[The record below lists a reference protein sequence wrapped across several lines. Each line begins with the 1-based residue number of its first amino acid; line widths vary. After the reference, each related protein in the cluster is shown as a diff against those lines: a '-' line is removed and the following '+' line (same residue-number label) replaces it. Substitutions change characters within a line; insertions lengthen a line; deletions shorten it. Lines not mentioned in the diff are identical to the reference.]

1 MPTRIRTRLSSAPY
15 DPLDSTPTTSTRAQA
30 LQPSHRLLAARSGR
44 IETELVKLPP
54 AVVEGDRMME
64 LAVAI
69 HPSNDNPLN
78 L

>member
-1 MPTRIRTRLSSAPY
+1 
-15 DPLDSTPTTSTRAQA
+15 
-30 LQPSHRLLAARSGR
+30 LLAARSGR